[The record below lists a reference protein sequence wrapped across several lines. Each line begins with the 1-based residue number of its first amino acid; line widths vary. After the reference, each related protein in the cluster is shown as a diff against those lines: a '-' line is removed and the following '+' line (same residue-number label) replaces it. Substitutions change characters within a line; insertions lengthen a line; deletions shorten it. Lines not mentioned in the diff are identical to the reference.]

1 MPEFT
6 TLINGLSFT
15 EGLRWRDGRLY
26 VSDLYT
32 HRVLAVEMDGTAEMV
47 AYVPEQPSGLGF
59 LPDGRMLIV
68 SMRDRKILRREADG
82 SLVEHADLSGLAP
95 CHVNDMLVDH
105 DGRAWVGNFGFDLMS
120 GAAACSTVLICVE
133 PDGSAEVVADGLG
146 FPNGMALTPDGCTLI
161 VAESIMNR
169 LSAFNVVS
177 GSLGE
182 RHTWA
187 SFGDL
192 PTSSDAGEVL
202 AQVDVAPDGI
212 CLDAEGAVWVA
223 DAMHSRLIRVAEG
236 GRILEERKTNGVG
249 VFACML
255 GGDDGRTLFA
265 SAAPT
270 FDEAKASANHRA
282 SILVTKVEV
291 PHAGLP

>member
-182 RHTWA
+182 RQTWA

-236 GRILEERKTNGVG
+236 GRILEERKTSGVG